1 MSKIVFFELAWEQL
15 VQAVSPKTTTRT
27 SDRLHCYASISLMR
41 FTISMAPKAQ
51 S

>member
-1 MSKIVFFELAWEQL
+1 MFCILFKFIYLKKSATS
-15 VQAVSPKTTTRT
+15 QAALKKSLGGEESYP
-27 SDRLHCYASISLMR
+27 SISLMR